1 IEVAKWQAF
10 VLRTDHLIYLVI
22 MGEEFGAI
30 DASSF
35 CFGSL
40 QATLPE
46 APEEFNVSCMHGDH
60 ALMVRETS
68 IRDHL
73 SRIRTI
79 LLLKK
84 NSMSLACMAITL
96 SWFVKPPSATT

>member
-1 IEVAKWQAF
+1 MLSSWKSPNRNPERHQSPGLAIEVAKREAS

-68 IRDHL
+68 IRD
-73 SRIRTI
+73 T
-79 LLLKK
+79 
-84 NSMSLACMAITL
+84 
-96 SWFVKPPSATT
+96 